1 MGLTHVARR
10 RGLRRSSTKLLG
22 AALAFGALA
31 AVVAGTSASCS
42 QTPVNI
48 PVRTFDQPQNIDVVC
63 IQINDANGN
72 ALPVDQLTP
81 LPQNECSPVPN
92 GANGALLPNH
102 LYAVVTQVTRGELGV
117 VDLTGG
123 WVIDEDKSTPG
134 TNFIPVGANP
144 TDVKVAPDAT
154 FTFVSSA
161 DPNKPAIYAIDNRRL
176 LGDGAG
182 VSATGGAL
190 PGPLRLTDLMACALP
205 QPPQALA
212 VATRTSPPPG
222 ASPFVLMALLRTW
235 SGSPAKVVAIDP
247 TPMTGGKG
255 TPGTLPAC
263 SVLGATELSTAL
275 PGSWQPGPT
284 WPDGVPYADGGIDVE
299 VPSLGPS
306 CGAADASPAGPA
318 DAGSTGTGAMDAGD
332 GGLPLSLGPVD
343 APRPTSIALRDD
355 VHVLYVADA
364 AVPVIHVIDVSDPT
378 APREMPPLLATSVAE
393 PSRQVAVGAI
403 AISPPTRDY
412 KRYLYAVDSGNGT
425 LMVFDVTDPATSPRT
440 PLRRPHAELNPFQDP
455 DRILFSAPVATV
467 AFVVHDWPAPSQGM
481 QPPVN
486 QYTGV
491 LCNPNPNAFTDAGVQ
506 SIGALY
512 RADQAGQIQ
521 AGGTPE
527 GFPNRLRGVFG
538 FATLANGNVVAID
551 VDDWDAPCRR
561 PDPMASGSITG
572 VLDVP
577 QQPPTGPTD
586 LDPYH
591 APVVFNPN
599 IGTAGVTEEA
609 FFPVSAPNRLRSN
622 FLLSNDPTS
631 GVHVPNLLGLPQLFD
646 VNGAPVAITGASATT
661 KPLILPTALPPDF
674 ADPSYWLDPT
684 AADPS
689 QRNPTSDKLA
699 SSASQTAGTFLPDTP
714 DTSPPAV
721 RISFD
726 DPTAHIDQ
734 DWTVTYEGALPTV
747 SGIAADMKPA
757 DPGYQSLILSAPN
770 AGFCARGIEDEAIGQ
785 ARARV
790 ALDVLKD
797 PNNHLAT
804 SGVTDAMVNPSPAPL
819 DQWTSDYVEIAD
831 DLVPEGDPYW
841 SVPTK
846 DGQGQPLN
854 DCWDGSLADDSDPNV
869 ANNRFTA
876 CQAVFDMS
884 WDADTHL
891 ARDFPIVQAY
901 DDRLV
906 VTRFA
911 WDPSTPEQTTNRVV
925 VPHPDPSNA
934 PFLRF
939 ATCCFHRQ
947 ATFKVR
953 TGGEW
958 VANGTNN
965 IGLLHQ
971 VVPDASGRCVL
982 SCDPDYA
989 LLDARA
995 FDVPWSN
1002 PANPKGFCAPPQ
1014 GPSDLSLLDRDSPLA
1029 MRNPMF
1035 SFIVWSGCGTGAK
1048 GDHTLT
1054 PRDYQWRFSMRG
1066 GFNPVSISL
1075 TQANTGSSFVSP
1087 QSMLFIG
1094 SLGQLAVVDGAQQGL
1109 VLIDLNSLTFAH
1121 SPYF

>member
-1 MGLTHVARR
+1 MRPTHAARR
-10 RGLRRSSTKLLG
+10 RGVLRFSTKLLG
-22 AALAFGALA
+22 AALAFGVLA
-31 AVVAGTSASCS
+31 AVVAGASASCS
-42 QTPVNI
+42 QTPVNV
-48 PVRTFDQPQNIDVVC
+48 PVRTFEQPQKVDVVC
-63 IQINDANGN
+63 MQINDQSGN
-72 ALPVDQLTP
+72 PLRVDQLQP
-81 LPQNECSPVPN
+81 VPPNECSPVPN
-92 GANGALLPNH
+92 GADGPALPNH

-117 VDLTGG
+117 VDLTAG
-123 WVIDEDKSTPG
+123 WVIDEDKATPG

-144 TDVKVAPDAT
+144 TDVRVAPDGA

-161 DPNKPAIYAIDNRRL
+161 DLNKPAIYAIDNHRL
-176 LGDGAG
+176 LGDSTGLP
-182 VSATGGAL
+182 VGGAM
-190 PGPLRLTDLMACALP
+190 PAPLRLTDLTACALP

-212 VATRTSPPPG
+212 VATRKSPPRG
-222 ASPFVLMALLRTW
+222 ASPYVLMAVLRTW
-235 SGSPAKVVAIDP
+235 AGNSAKVVAIDP
-247 TPMTGGKG
+247 TPLIGGGG
-255 TPGTLPAC
+255 TPGALPAC
-263 SVLGATELSTAL
+263 SVLGATQLSTAL

-284 WPDGVPYADGGIDVE
+284 WPDGVPYVDGGVDVE

-306 CGAADASPAGPA
+306 CGTADASPAGPA
-318 DAGSTGTGAMDAGD
+318 DAGTPDSGTPDAGD
-332 GGLPLSLGPVD
+332 GGLPLSLGPLD
-343 APRPTSIALRDD
+343 APRPTSIALRDDD

-378 APREMPPLLATSVAE
+378 APRELPPLLATSVVD
-393 PSRQVAVGAI
+393 PSRQVAVGDI

-425 LMVFDVTDPATSPRT
+425 LMVFDVTDPATSPRM

-467 AFVVHDWPAPSQGM
+467 AFVEHDWPAPSQGKV
-481 QPPVN
+481 QPPIN

-491 LCNPNPNAFTDAGVQ
+491 LCNPNQNALSDAGVQ

-561 PDPMASGSITG
+561 PDPMQSDSMTG
-572 VLDVP
+572 VLDLP
-577 QQPPTGPTD
+577 QQPPTGPND

-591 APVVFNPN
+591 APVVFNQS

-631 GVHVPNLLGLPQLFD
+631 GLHVPNLLGLPQLFD
-646 VNGAPVAITGASATT
+646 VNGAPVAVTGASATS
-661 KPLILPTALPPDF
+661 KPIMLPTALPPNF
-674 ADPSYWLDPT
+674 VDPSYLLDPT

-689 QRNPTSDKLA
+689 QRNPTSNALA
-699 SSASQTAGTFLPDTP
+699 SSGAQTAATFLPGTST
-714 DTSPPAV
+714 TSPPAV

-747 SGIAADMKPA
+747 SGIAANMTTTD
-757 DPGYQSLILSAPN
+757 GYQSLILAAPN
-770 AGFCARGIEDEAIGQ
+770 AGFCARGIEDAAIGQ
-785 ARARV
+785 ARAGV
-790 ALDVLKD
+790 VLAVLND
-797 PNNHLAT
+797 PKNGLAT
-804 SGVTDAMVNPSPAPL
+804 SGVKDPMVNPSPAPL

-831 DLVPEGDPYW
+831 DLAAQGDPYW

-846 DGQGQPLN
+846 DDRGQPLN
-854 DCWDGSLADDSDPNV
+854 DCWDGSLADDSDPNI
-869 ANNRFTA
+869 ANNRFYA
-876 CQAVFDMS
+876 CQQVFDMS

-901 DDRLV
+901 DDHLI

-911 WDPSTPEQTTNRVV
+911 WDPGTPEQTTSRVV

-965 IGLLHQ
+965 VGLLHH
-971 VVPDASGRCVL
+971 VVADASGRCVL
-982 SCDPDYA
+982 SCDPQYA
-989 LLDARA
+989 LLNARA

-1002 PANPKGFCAPPQ
+1002 PASAKGCGAPQ

-1035 SFIVWSGCGTGAK
+1035 SFIVWSGCGTGGK

-1054 PRDYQWRFSMRG
+1054 PRDYQWRFSMSG

-1075 TQANTGSSFVSP
+1075 TQGNTGSSFVSP

-1094 SLGQLAVVDGAQQGL
+1094 ALGQLAVVDGAQQGL